1 MILYYIRHGDPIY
14 NPNQLTPLGER
25 QAEAVAKRVAVHG
38 IDRIYSSPSNRARQT
53 AEPLCQITK
62 QEPLIL
68 DWADETKAFH
78 EMAQMDELTGKLTW
92 PFRHSV
98 YHNILNQQDV
108 RDLGRNWYTHPAF
121 AGTGMGESI
130 ERIQQEVDGFL
141 ENLGYRHDHSANCY
155 HQLRENNDRIA
166 FFAHEGVG
174 VAIMS
179 CLLDVP
185 YPMMSLRFDMTHSG
199 VTVLHF
205 QEEFGSVIPRVL
217 TYSNDS
223 HLYREGLPTKH
234 QNRIYY

>member
-14 NPNQLTPLGER
+14 DPNQLTPLGER

-62 QEPLIL
+62 MKPEIL
-68 DWADETKAFH
+68 DWTDETMLFR
-78 EMAQMDELTGKLTW
+78 EMAQVDVDGTRQW

-98 YHNILNQQDV
+98 YRDLLNSREV
-108 RDLGRNWYTHPAF
+108 RGLGRNWYTNPKFKDIGVGPAI
-121 AGTGMGESI
+121 A
-130 ERIQQEVDGFL
+130 RIQRELDSFL
-141 ENLGYRHDHSANCY
+141 ESLGYKHDLENNCY
-155 HQLRENNDRIA
+155 RQLQENNERVA

-179 CLLDVP
+179 CLLDIP
-185 YPMMSLRFDMTHSG
+185 YPMMSTRFDMTHTG
-199 VTVLHF
+199 VTVIHF
-205 QEEFGSVIPRVL
+205 EEKFGSVIPKVL

-234 QNRIYY
+234 QNSIFY

>member
-14 NPNQLTPLGER
+14 DPNQLTPLGER

-62 QEPLIL
+62 IEPEIL
-68 DWADETKAFH
+68 DWADETMLFQ
-78 EMAQMDELTGKLTW
+78 EMAQTDTNGKVTW

-98 YHNILNQQDV
+98 YRDLLNSREV
-108 RDLGRNWYTHPAF
+108 RDLGRDWYTHPKF
-121 AGTGMGESI
+121 KDTGVGPAI
-130 ERIQQEVDGFL
+130 ERIQRELDHFLVTLGYKHDL
-141 ENLGYRHDHSANCY
+141 ENNCY
-155 HQLRENNDRIA
+155 RQLQENHERVA

-174 VAIMS
+174 VAVMS
-179 CLLDVP
+179 CLLDIP
-185 YPMMSLRFDMTHSG
+185 YPMMSTRYDMTHTG
-199 VTVLHF
+199 VTVIHF
-205 QEEFGSVIPRVL
+205 EEQYGSVIPKVL

-234 QNRIYY
+234 QNSIFY

>member
-1 MILYYIRHGDPIY
+1 MILYYVRHGDPIY

-62 QEPLIL
+62 MEPEIL
-68 DWADETKAFH
+68 DWSDETMLFN
-78 EMAQMDELTGKLTW
+78 EMANMDISGKKEW

-98 YHNILNQQDV
+98 YRNLLNSQEV
-108 RDLGRNWYTHPAF
+108 RKLDRNWYTHPGF
-121 AGTGMGESI
+121 AETGVGPAI
-130 ERIQQEVDGFL
+130 ERIQRELDGFL
-141 ENLGYRHDHSANCY
+141 ESLGYKHDMENNCY
-155 HQLRENNDRIA
+155 RQLWENNERIA

-179 CLLDVP
+179 CLLDIP
-185 YPMMSLRFDMTHSG
+185 YPLMAARFDMTHTG
-199 VTVLHF
+199 VTVIHF
-205 QEEFGSVIPRVL
+205 KEEFGSVIPRVL

-234 QNRIYY
+234 QNRIFY